1 MADITPLYAESNLI
15 GTLNS
20 AISTSDTTITVTFID
35 RVSGE
40 ARAPLST
47 TKLFVIDK
55 GTEQLPNPNYEFILA
70 GSVSTVN
77 GITTLS
83 SCTRGLSFSGTS
95 VSGGTGNAHAASSEI
110 GVVDNHFLTNILA
123 SILDGTNSPPA
134 NLTLGTHKITNL
146 GDPTSAQDAATK
158 AYADALA
165 IAGAPDASTTVKGIS
180 KMSVAPASAT
190 SPISVG
196 DNDPR
201 LTYNDGTASASN
213 KSVTQSGYQKGAEIV
228 ATTGGSAN
236 AYTLTLSPAIVAY
249 TTGQRFFAKIHAANT
264 TTSTMAVNGLSALT
278 IKKVDGSNVAS
289 GDLRLNKYYEFLYD
303 GTNLQVIGE
312 IFQNAATADAFFAA
326 LTASA
331 SQINSVANGSGAS
344 VTTHSHPF
352 NIVYATGNGSTSQ
365 SVAHGLG
372 VAPNLS
378 EIKATLSGS
387 GVLRAQSWGDTTN
400 KCIFERVYN
409 SGGSDTAEDGTDAT
423 KAVNVRVASTAITAT
438 VTVDATNF
446 NFTWSTAS
454 NTGVH
459 LQITS
464 RF

>member
-1 MADITPLYAESNLI
+1 MADVTPQYAESNLI

-20 AISTSDTTITVTFID
+20 AISASDTTITATFTD
-35 RVSGE
+35 KVSGV
-40 ARAPLST
+40 ARSPQT
-47 TKLFVIDK
+47 NTKLYVIDK
-55 GTEQLPNPNYEFILA
+55 GSESLPNPNYELVLA
-70 GSVSTVN
+70 GSVSTVS
-77 GITTLS
+77 GVTTLS
-83 SCTRGLSFSGTS
+83 SCTRGIAFYGTS
-95 VSGGTGNAHAASSEI
+95 VAGGTGNAHAASAEI
-110 GVVDNHFLTNILA
+110 GIVDNHLLTNLLA

-134 NLTLGTHKITNL
+134 NWNMGTHKITNM
-146 GDPTSAQDAATK
+146 GDPTSAQDAATMG
-158 AYADALA
+158 YVDGVS
-165 IAGAPDASTTVKGIS
+165 IAGAPNASTTTKGIT
-180 KMSVAPASAT
+180 KMSVAPVSAT

-236 AYTLTLSPAIVAY
+236 AYTLTLSPAIAAY

-264 TTSTMAVNGLSALT
+264 NTSTMAVNGLSALT
-278 IKKVDGSNVAS
+278 IKKVDGSNVSS

-331 SQINSVANGSGAS
+331 SQINAVANGSGGS
-344 VTTHSHPF
+344 VTTHSHPD

-372 VAPNLS
+372 AAPNLS
-378 EIKATLSGS
+378 EIRATLSGS
-387 GVLRAQSWGDTTN
+387 GVLRATSWGDTSN

-423 KAVNVRVASTAITAT
+423 KAVNVRTGSTAITAT
-438 VTVDATNF
+438 VTVDATNV

-459 LQITS
+459 VQIIT